1 MSYVWSNVEVN
12 IAVPCLYY
20 LSAKGGVVCS
30 SFSVTRAMINK
41 GMNTL
46 ASVGGLTVC
55 AAPNILIITLAFVRG
70 FMNAVV
76 KSLQHGSTICI
87 VTHNTSFAK
96 ALLPLK
102 AKIVNSLSTFLYLA
116 F

>member
-1 MSYVWSNVEVN
+1 MSYVWSNVEIN

-55 AAPNILIITLAFVRG
+55 AAPNILIITLAFVKG

-76 KSLQHGSTICI
+76 KSLQHGSTICVLFHTI
-87 VTHNTSFAK
+87 HR
-96 ALLPLK
+96 LLKPLK
-102 AKIVNSLSTFLYLA
+102 IGQYLTVYQHFFIWYLA
-116 F
+116 